1 LLLLLSEALPLLM
14 RGFFLEEL
22 ILFFKNMFR
31 KKEKTEIDMGKLPD
45 HIAII
50 MDGNGRWAERR
61 GLARS
66 IGHREGSIML
76 KKIATFCDE
85 IGIKYL
91 TVYAFSTENWKRPKK
106 EVDSLM
112 SLLLNYLRNAE
123 KELGGRSMRIRVIGD
138 IKGLP
143 DEVQKEIKR
152 VTNLTE
158 KNTGL
163 VLNIALNYGSRP
175 EIVSAFREIARD
187 IREGKINIEEINEKI
202 VSEKLY
208 TSGIPDPD
216 LVIRSGGEKRIS
228 NFLLWQSAY
237 AEFLFSDDLWP
248 DFSQDHI
255 IKAIRDYQNRDRRY
269 GGI

>member
-1 LLLLLSEALPLLM
+1 LM
-14 RGFFLEEL
+14 RGFFLEGL
-22 ILFFKNMFR
+22 ILFFKNMFN
-31 KKEKTEIDMGKLPD
+31 KKGKTEIDMNNLPV

-66 IGHREGSIML
+66 IGHREGSRTL
-76 KKIATFCDE
+76 KKVVTFCDE

-123 KELGGRSMRIRVIGD
+123 KELGGRSICIRVIGD
-138 IKGLP
+138 IDKLP
-143 DEVQKEIKR
+143 VEIQKEIER
-152 VTNLTE
+152 VRELTK

-163 VLNIALNYGSRP
+163 VLNIALNYGSRS
-175 EIVSAFREIARD
+175 EIVCAFRKIACD
-187 IREGKINIEEINEKI
+187 IIDGKINIEEVDEKT
-202 VSEKLY
+202 VSAKLY
-208 TSGIPDPD
+208 TSDIPDPD

-237 AEFLFSDDLWP
+237 AEFSFFDDLWP
-248 DFSQDHI
+248 DFNQGHI
-255 IKAIRDYQNRDRRY
+255 IKAIRDYQGRDRRY

>member
-1 LLLLLSEALPLLM
+1 M
-14 RGFFLEEL
+14 EEL
-22 ILFFKNMFR
+22 ILLFKNIF
-31 KKEKTEIDMGKLPD
+31 KKKDMIKIDMDNLPV

-50 MDGNGRWAERR
+50 MDGNGRWAKKR
-61 GLARS
+61 GLARNV
-66 IGHREGSIML
+66 GHREGSRTL
-76 KKIATFCDE
+76 KKVVTFCDE

-123 KELGGRSMRIRVIGD
+123 KELGGRSIRIRVIGNID
-138 IKGLP
+138 KLP
-143 DEVQKEIKR
+143 TEVQKEIER
-152 VTNLTE
+152 VRELTE

-175 EIVSAFREIARD
+175 EIVCAVKEIARD
-187 IREGKINIEEINEKI
+187 ISEGKINIDEVDEKT

-208 TSGIPDPD
+208 TSDIPDPD

-255 IKAIRDYQNRDRRY
+255 INAIRDYQGRDRRY